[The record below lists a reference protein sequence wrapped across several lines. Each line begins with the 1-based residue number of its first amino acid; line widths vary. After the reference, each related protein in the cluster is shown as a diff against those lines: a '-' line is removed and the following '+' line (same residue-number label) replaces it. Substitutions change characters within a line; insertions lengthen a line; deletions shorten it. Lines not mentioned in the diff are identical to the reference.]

1 MLFRFFYVIIIYKKV
16 GDIMFIPLG
25 IKSDYSLLKSLIK
38 IPDLIKYLNKHN
50 IIACGLLDENLF
62 GSMCFYNECVN
73 NNIKPI
79 IGLEVKIAN
88 NSLYLYAKNYIGYQ
102 NLLKINTIIQGRDI
116 TYIDLKS
123 YAKDIIGVIPYK
135 SIDIYD
141 EVKKVYTNL
150 FIGYTND
157 YEKSNALILNSNI
170 LYVNQVCAFEFQDIK
185 YLGIVREIE
194 TGEKE
199 DLIKYNDAYL
209 EREINNED
217 AKTTEEFSKLI
228 DLVIPKDGKYIPHY
242 DTNIKDSY
250 AYLCSL
256 CKKGLEKRLDG
267 KITKEYSERLL
278 MELNVINKMG
288 FVDYFLIVYDY
299 VKFAKKNNI
308 LVGPGRGSAAGS
320 LVSYAIG
327 ITNIDPLKYD
337 LLFERFLNPE
347 RITMPD
353 IDIDF
358 EYTKRDQ
365 VISYV
370 KDRYGHD
377 KVANIMT
384 FGTLG
389 ARQVIRD
396 VGKCLDVDSKL
407 IDRLSNLLDPKA
419 SLKDN
424 LNNRYVKD
432 FVASNQE
439 IKKVYQISFKL
450 EGLKRHISTH
460 AAGVVISSVSLDDVI
475 PICLNGEDLLTGV
488 TMEYLEDLG
497 LLKMDFLALRNLTII
512 QNVLELIAKET
523 GKQINLASIP
533 LDDKETIKIFY
544 NVDTEGIFQYES
556 SGMKNFLAKLKATSF
571 EDLIAAVA
579 LFRPGPMQ
587 NIDSYIKRR
596 MGKEKIVYPDE
607 SLKDILAPTYGIMI
621 YQEQIMQVLV
631 RMGNYSF
638 AEADNIRRAMSKK
651 KHSVMEHEREVFVTR
666 SEKNGYTKEK
676 ANEIYDLIIK
686 FANYGFNKAHSV
698 AYALIGYQMAYLKAN
713 YPVYFIAN
721 LLNMSI
727 GSDIKTKEYIDEAKN
742 KNILAFKPNINIS
755 MDYYVIKDNALLLP
769 LNAIHNVGESAV
781 SEIIKERTTNGRFTD
796 FFNFVARTY
805 GKSVNRK
812 TVEALI
818 DADTFRDFKVNH
830 KTLYASID
838 SALDYAS
845 LCSDLDESLVMKP
858 NYEYIEDYSE
868 NELMASELNSFGF
881 YVTNHPASKYQDGIM
896 KIKDMKAF
904 FDKYVNLVVIINSVK
919 KIKTKNG
926 EDMGFILGSDET
938 GSADF
943 IIFPKNNKFLTMI
956 KKDDLIKI
964 RGQVTRRLDKYQI
977 VISNI
982 EKL

>member
-1 MLFRFFYVIIIYKKV
+1 
-16 GDIMFIPLG
+16 MFIPLG

-38 IPDLIKYLNKHN
+38 IPDLIKYLVEHN
-50 IIACGLLDENLF
+50 IPACGLLDENLF
-62 GSMCFYNECVN
+62 GSMCFYNECLN
-73 NNIKPI
+73 NKIKPI
-79 IGLEVKIAN
+79 IGLIIKIGN
-88 NSLYLYAKNYIGYQ
+88 NTVYLYAKNYSGYQ
-102 NLLKINTIIQGRDI
+102 NLLKINTIVQGRDLN
-116 TYIDLKS
+116 YIDLKS
-123 YAKDIIGVIPYK
+123 YIKDILCVLPYQ
-135 SIDIYD
+135 SIEIYD
-141 EVKKVYTNL
+141 EIKKIAKELYL
-150 FIGYTND
+150 GYSND
-157 YEKSNALILNSNI
+157 YEKSNALILSNNV
-170 LYVNQVCAFEFQDIK
+170 LYLNEICAFAWEDIK
-185 YLGIVREIE
+185 YIGILREIE

-199 DLIKYNDAYL
+199 DITKYSDAYL
-209 EREINNED
+209 AKEIANDD
-217 AKTTEEFSKLI
+217 AKTTAEFSNLI
-228 DLVIPKDGKYIPHY
+228 DLVIPKDGNYIPHY
-242 DTNIKDSY
+242 DLNIKDSY

-256 CKKGLEKRLDG
+256 CKKGLEKRLNG
-267 KITKEYSERLL
+267 HITKEYSDRLL

-320 LVSYAIG
+320 LVSYSIG
-327 ITNIDPLKYD
+327 ITNVDPLKYD

-365 VISYV
+365 VINYV
-370 KDRYGHD
+370 KERYGHD

-389 ARQVIRD
+389 SRQVIRD
-396 VGKCLDVDSKL
+396 VGKCLEVEPKL

-424 LNNRYVKD
+424 LNNKYVKE
-432 FVASNQE
+432 FVNNNSD
-439 IKKVYQISFKL
+439 IKKVYQVSFKL

-475 PICLNGEDLLTGV
+475 PICLNGGDLLTGV

-512 QNVLELIAKET
+512 QNVLELIKNET
-523 GKQINLASIP
+523 GKDINLAEIP
-533 LDDKETIKIFY
+533 LDDKATIKIF
-544 NVDTEGIFQYES
+544 NTVDTEGIFQFES
-556 SGMKNFLAKLKATSF
+556 SGMKNFLTKLKATTF
-571 EDLIAAVA
+571 DDIVAALA
-579 LFRPGPMQ
+579 LFRPGPMH

-596 MGKEKIVYPDE
+596 NGKEKIIYSDD

-631 RMGNYSF
+631 KMGNYTF

-651 KHSVMEHEREVFVTR
+651 KHSVMEKEREVFVNR
-666 SEKNGYTKEK
+666 SISNGYSKEK

-686 FANYGFNKAHSV
+686 FADYGFNKAHSV

-713 YPVYFIAN
+713 YPVFFIAN

-727 GSDIKTKEYIDEAKN
+727 GSDIKTKEYIDEAKK
-742 KNILAFKPNINIS
+742 KNVLVFKPNINIS
-755 MDYYVIKDNALLLP
+755 MDYYVIKNNALLLP
-769 LNAIHNVGESAV
+769 LNAIHNVGGSAV
-781 SEIIKERTTNGRFTD
+781 SEIINERTTNGRFTD

-812 TVEALI
+812 TLESLI
-818 DADTFRDFKVNH
+818 DADTFRDFNINH
-830 KTLYASID
+830 HTLYASID
-838 SALDYAS
+838 SALDYAT

-858 NYEYIEDYSE
+858 NYESAEEYSE
-868 NELMASELNSFGF
+868 NELMASELNTFGF
-881 YVTNHPASKYQDGIM
+881 YVTNHPASKYQEGIM
-896 KIKDMKAF
+896 KIKDMRAF
-904 FDKYVNLVVIINSVK
+904 FDKYVDLVVIIGSIK

-943 IIFPKNNKFLTMI
+943 IIFPKNNKFLNLI
-956 KKDDLIKI
+956 KKDDLVRV
-964 RGQVTRRLDKYQI
+964 RGQVTRRIDKYQI
-977 VISNI
+977 VVSNI

>member
-1 MLFRFFYVIIIYKKV
+1 
-16 GDIMFIPLG
+16 MFIPLG
-25 IKSDYSLLKSLIK
+25 IKSDYSLLRSLIK

-50 IIACGLLDENLF
+50 ITTCGLLDENLF
-62 GSMCFYNECVN
+62 GSICFYNECIN

-79 IGLEVKIAN
+79 IGLSIKIGN
-88 NSLYLYAKNYIGYQ
+88 NTLYLYAKNYLGYQ
-102 NLLKINTIIQGRDI
+102 SLLKINTIIQERDI
-116 TYIDLKS
+116 NYVDLKS
-123 YAKDIIGVIPYK
+123 YVKDIICVIPYK
-135 SIDIYD
+135 SIEIYD
-141 EVKKVYTNL
+141 EVKKIYNEL
-150 FIGYTND
+150 YIGYSND
-157 YEKSNALILNSNI
+157 YEKSNALILSEKI
-170 LYVNQVCAFEFQDIK
+170 LYVNEICAFSSQDIK
-185 YLGIVREIE
+185 YLGIIREID

-199 DLIKYNDAYL
+199 DITKYDEAYL
-209 EREINNED
+209 DKEVNDED
-217 AKTTEEFSKLI
+217 AKRTEEFSNLI

-242 DTNIKDSY
+242 DLTIKDSY

-256 CKKGLEKRLDG
+256 CKKGLEKRLKG
-267 KITKEYSERLL
+267 NITKEYSDRLL

-299 VKFAKKNNI
+299 VKYAKKNNI

-327 ITNIDPLKYD
+327 ITNVDPLKYD

-365 VISYV
+365 VINYV

-396 VGKCLDVDSKL
+396 VGKCLDTPTSL

-424 LNNRYVKD
+424 LNNKYVNE
-432 FVASNQE
+432 FVNSNSE

-475 PICLNGEDLLTGV
+475 PVCLNGGDLLTGV

-512 QNVLELIAKET
+512 QNVLELIKNET
-523 GKQINLASIP
+523 GKDINLAEIP
-533 LDDKETIKIFY
+533 LDDKETIKIFDS
-544 NVDTEGIFQYES
+544 VDTEGIFQFES
-556 SGMKNFLAKLKATSF
+556 SGMKNFLAKLKVSSF
-571 EDLIAAVA
+571 DDLVAALA
-579 LFRPGPMQ
+579 LFRPGPMH
-587 NIDSYIKRR
+587 NIDSYIKRK
-596 MGKEKIVYPDE
+596 MGREKIVYPDD

-631 RMGNYSF
+631 KMGNYTF

-651 KHSVMEHEREVFVTR
+651 KHSVMEHERGIFVER
-666 SEKNGYTKEK
+666 SVKNGYTKEK

-686 FANYGFNKAHSV
+686 FADYGFNKAHSV
-698 AYALIGYQMAYLKAN
+698 AYAIIGYQMAYLKAN
-713 YPVYFIAN
+713 YPVFFIAN

-727 GSDIKTKEYIDEAKN
+727 GSDIKTKEYIDEAKE
-742 KNILAFKPNINIS
+742 KNVLVFKPNINVS

-769 LNAIHNVGESAV
+769 LNAIHNVGGSAV
-781 SEIIKERTTNGRFTD
+781 SEIIKERETNGRFTD
-796 FFNFVARTY
+796 FFDFVARTY

-812 TVEALI
+812 TLEALI
-818 DADTFRDFKVNH
+818 DADSFRDFKINH
-830 KTLYASID
+830 KTLDESID

-845 LCSDLDESLVMKP
+845 LCGDLDESLVMKP
-858 NYEYIEDYSE
+858 NYEYIEEYSE
-868 NELMASELNSFGF
+868 NELMASELNTFGF

-896 KIKDMKAF
+896 KIKDMRAF
-904 FDKYVNLVVIINSVK
+904 FDKFVNLVVIIGSIK

-943 IIFPKNNKFLTMI
+943 IVFPKNNKFLTMI
-956 KKDDLIKI
+956 KKDDLVRV